1 VSRFRGAG
9 RSGGARVEMGEA
21 ISFEDVLTVITV
33 LLLLRLV
40 FMVPLVNLD
49 KAKTIAARAD
59 RYWSQQAFFV
69 LTHPGDST
77 TVKPYRNAFGLEG
90 KTALISETGADAG
103 KTIFI
108 EAATPDSSLTVL
120 RHDLNTG
127 SFVAMNV
134 AGQGHSVSFRRG
146 KLIWSQDEAEW
157 FPASD
162 SVDYGAKA
170 ESKEMEKGFREWTK
184 ARRGY

>member
-1 VSRFRGAG
+1 VRGGFRRAAKG
-9 RSGGARVEMGEA
+9 VEMGEA

-59 RYWSQQAFFV
+59 KYWSLQALYV
-69 LTHPGDST
+69 LTHPGDPEK
-77 TVKPYRNAFGLEG
+77 VKPYRNAFALEG
-90 KTALISETGADAG
+90 KPALVSESGTG
-103 KTIFI
+103 KTVFI
-108 EAATPDSSLTVL
+108 EASTPDSNLTVL
-120 RHDLNTG
+120 RHDVG
-127 SFVAMNV
+127 SGDFVAMNV
-134 AGQGHSVSFRRG
+134 AGQGHTVSFRRG
-146 KLIWSQDEAEW
+146 KLIWSKDEAEW

-162 SVDYGAKA
+162 SVDYGTRT